1 LHVLAAID
9 RDIGAGH
16 ERRPVRAQVDD
27 KTCNFFGLA
36 EASERDLR
44 QDLSWDSPDDSR
56 TGVNIIAFPSSL
68 EDRREVRTATGIR
81 SLSSQQQ
88 GKRFIQDRDAWDLGV
103 AYHRHRL
110 FLRGIFPPDP
120 KWFVSSLLHGIG
132 GLIVILGSPMVFTLV
147 SKGFVF
153 ALVSIISVGRVPTA
167 NSKRPTATANRPIL
181 TPDE

>member
-1 LHVLAAID
+1 LQLI
-9 RDIGAGH
+9 RS
-16 ERRPVRAQVDD
+16 ERRARYRPGYFDPCR
-27 KTCNFFGLA
+27 
-36 EASERDLR
+36 S
-44 QDLSWDSPDDSR
+44 
-56 TGVNIIAFPSSL
+56 PSSVWERL
-68 EDRREVRTATGIR
+68 R